1 MNTSWLTQQIKPPAR
16 LLRPNIIST
25 WKGDK
30 QRHPLNFSC
39 LRMLRQC
46 LEIAFSRLICFSW
59 GLLKK
64 KRVVSGEKMPK
75 INTIKCKLWKWTGY
89 QMKLIVFYMRKWR
102 VLQMPN
108 QHCSVFALITKSSAN
123 SNREDITWW
132 YWWQLIYWCP
142 RAILKNEL
150 NMNESRTLGKRK
162 NLSRDKCQTKASQ
175 QHF

>member
-1 MNTSWLTQQIKPPAR
+1 MADTADKTASKAPSSQHHFHMKRRQTETSSKLQLSEDAASVSGNRFFTPYMFQ
-16 LLRPNIIST
+16 LR
-25 WKGDK
+25 
-30 QRHPLNFSC
+30 FV
-39 LRMLRQC
+39 
-46 LEIAFSRLICFSW
+46 
-59 GLLKK
+59 KK

-75 INTIKCKLWKWTGY
+75 INTIKCKLWKWAGY